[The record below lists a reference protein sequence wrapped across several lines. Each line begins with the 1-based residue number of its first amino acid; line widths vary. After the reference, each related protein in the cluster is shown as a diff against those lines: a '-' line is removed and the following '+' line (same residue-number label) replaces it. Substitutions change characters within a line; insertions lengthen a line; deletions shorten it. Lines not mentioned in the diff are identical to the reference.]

1 MTLVTY
7 AQGVRMGFINNAKAE
22 VATKTAAEAY
32 AAGRQVLTFKIIEA
46 NVSHRSTGVMS
57 GVGEQIE
64 AIEAQ
69 GWMLSNMAAAE
80 GKALGGERTALVC
93 LFRRRG

>member
-1 MTLVTY
+1 
-7 AQGVRMGFINNAKAE
+7 MGWINNAKAE
-22 VATKTAAEAY
+22 TATNAAREAY
-32 AAGRQVLTFKIIEA
+32 AKGQRVLTFKIIEA
-46 NVSHRSTGVMS
+46 NVTSRSTGIMT

-69 GWMLSNMAAAE
+69 GWDLANMAASE
-80 GKALGGERTALVC
+80 GKALSGERTALVC